1 MNPGGPRTYDV
12 VLFGATGFTGSLT
25 AGYLA
30 RHGPPGMRWAIA
42 GRDASR
48 LQTLAQQLSMHTS
61 EAGSVDV
68 IRADSADPASLRAM
82 AESSRVLASTV
93 GPFMSHGE
101 PLVAACAQS
110 GTDYLDITG
119 EPEFVDLMWL
129 AHHDTAVR
137 NGARLVHACGFDSV
151 PHDLGVWFTLRH
163 LPVDAPL
170 SIAGYVRVQASF
182 SAGTYHSAVRA
193 FGRARQSAVV
203 ARQRRSRESSLNGRR
218 VGSLP
223 QRPHRVPGTLLP
235 RPGTRLASPGR
246 AQRWAVP
253 LPTID
258 PIVIA
263 RSARALDRYGP
274 DFRYG
279 HYADVGG
286 LPVVAAAMA
295 GAGGLMAAAQ
305 IPPLRNGLLK
315 LRNSGEGPDEQRRS
329 ASWFRVR
336 FVSTADG
343 QTATPIQTEVSG
355 GDPGYDET
363 AKMLAESAL
372 SLAFDDDLPD
382 QAGQLT
388 PVQAMGDALL
398 ARLQRAG
405 MTFRTVPAP
414 G

>member
-1 MNPGGPRTYDV
+1 MSPEGPHRSRAYDV

-42 GRDASR
+42 GRDVSR
-48 LQTLAQQLSMHTS
+48 LQTLAEQLSVHTS

-68 IRADSADPASLRAM
+68 IRADSANPVALRSM
-82 AESSRVLASTV
+82 AESARVLASTV
-93 GPFMSHGE
+93 GPFMGHGE
-101 PLVAACAQS
+101 PLVAACAES

-129 AHHDTAVR
+129 AHHETAQR
-137 NGARLVHACGFDSV
+137 KGARLVHACGFDSV

-163 LPVDAPL
+163 LPVQVPL
-170 SIAGYVRVQASF
+170 SIAGYVRAQARF

-203 ARQRRSRESSLNGRR
+203 ARRRRDRESSPAGRR

-223 QRPHRVPGTLLP
+223 LRPHRMPGS
-235 RPGTRLASPGR
+235 A
-246 AQRWAVP
+246 RWAVP

-286 LPVVAAAMA
+286 LPVVAATMA
-295 GAGGLMAAAQ
+295 GAGGLIAAAQ
-305 IPPLRNGLLK
+305 LPPLRNALLK
-315 LRNSGEGPDEQRRS
+315 LRSSGEGPDELRR
-329 ASWFRVR
+329 AESWFRVR

-343 QTATPIQTEVSG
+343 DQDNPVLTEVSG

-372 SLAFDDDLPD
+372 SLAFDDLPD

-405 MTFRTVPAP
+405 MIFRTVPAER
-414 G
+414 